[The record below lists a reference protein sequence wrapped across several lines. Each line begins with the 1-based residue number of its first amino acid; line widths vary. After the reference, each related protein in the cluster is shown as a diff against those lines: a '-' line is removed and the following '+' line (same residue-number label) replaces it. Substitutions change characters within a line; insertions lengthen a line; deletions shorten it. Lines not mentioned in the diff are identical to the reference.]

1 MKSPDD
7 QTELFQERQVMMRTM
22 IVAAVFP
29 LFISVHG
36 PIMAANLEFDMQIKC
51 RVDESRSLTNQK
63 QYHGAKKAM
72 RIQSWFSHWLFNDD
86 NYSKNSAI
94 EFNWTPWTP
103 NGPSLK
109 IAADNTVHNSIRLLS
124 RTKDSLIAVT
134 SASDTLTAEGWLF
147 YRPSSNGIEIVRV
160 LHGARDL
167 EQHFLH
173 RMIVPAPLAAPVP
186 PC

>member
-1 MKSPDD
+1 
-7 QTELFQERQVMMRTM
+7 MMRTM

-109 IAADNTVHNSIRLLS
+109 IAADNTVHNSIRLLP

-147 YRPSSNGIEIVRV
+147 SLNFRHEAVIATQIQTNIGGVKGKVVVYACEFINKNRQIE
-160 LHGARDL
+160 
-167 EQHFLH
+167 
-173 RMIVPAPLAAPVP
+173 APEPKDSVG
-186 PC
+186 